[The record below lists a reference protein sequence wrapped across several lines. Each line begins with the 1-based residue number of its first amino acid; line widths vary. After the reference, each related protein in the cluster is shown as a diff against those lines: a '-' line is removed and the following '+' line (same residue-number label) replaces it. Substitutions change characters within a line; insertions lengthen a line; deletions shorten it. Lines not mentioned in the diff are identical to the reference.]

1 MPNNNNILD
10 AKVVVPLK
18 YLSNLQRSL
27 DLPLINCETEIDL
40 LYSNECTLSE
50 TSITPA
56 VAGNPNVQTREA
68 R

>member
-10 AKVVVPLK
+10 AEVVVPLK

-50 TSITPA
+50 TSITLA